1 MIAPDGDVAVSGSN
15 KMSRL
20 FQRRVSVKVC
30 PDFQPADSMEDQT
43 GSLPSKVC
51 SSPPLPSNRMHQLL
65 FTTVQMPVAMSSAED
80 VEEGYISVTQLYNSL
95 NDGQLSS
102 YMYDPTYMLI
112 VDTRMEEDYFK
123 QHIVTAVHVSNL
135 TNRHKVEPLHN
146 YTMVILYDNKGL
158 SRSLKDSA
166 LSKTV
171 NDMLIQGIHAFIVRG
186 GFDAFHAKHPY
197 LCTEKI
203 PKTGRQRSNLLL
215 QYPSIVLED
224 QLYLGRVDQ
233 ATNEKIVTDLAITH
247 IVNITLEQLTPFTGQ
262 IQYHT
267 VILEDDSM
275 SDLLSEFLTTTKF
288 IKDAIDKGGCVLVHC
303 NLGVSRSASVA
314 IAYLMCT
321 QHWVLR
327 DAYHYLKEHR
337 PIIHPNHGFLTQLSH
352 FEKILFGHKFTD
364 TTKLKA

>member
-1 MIAPDGDVAVSGSN
+1 
-15 KMSRL
+15 
-20 FQRRVSVKVC
+20 
-30 PDFQPADSMEDQT
+30 
-43 GSLPSKVC
+43 
-51 SSPPLPSNRMHQLL
+51 MHQLL

-102 YMYDPTYMLI
+102 YIYDPTYMLI

-158 SRSLKDSA
+158 SRSLKDSS

-186 GFDAFHAKHPY
+186 GFDTFHAKHPY

-352 FEKILFGHKFTD
+352 FEKILFGQKFTD